1 MDVRTHRGVIGC
13 DINQNLR
20 GAPAAHI
27 SVAVPHTANQVG
39 LSPGGE
45 NKEHIVTFNNFVFTL
60 YYC

>member
-1 MDVRTHRGVIGC
+1 MDMRTHRGVVGG
-13 DINQNLR
+13 DINQDLR

-45 NKEHIVTFNNFVFTL
+45 NKEHTQ
-60 YYC
+60 

>member
-1 MDVRTHRGVIGC
+1 MDKRTHRGVVGG
-13 DINQNLR
+13 DINQDLR

-45 NKEHIVTFNNFVFTL
+45 NKEHTQ
-60 YYC
+60 